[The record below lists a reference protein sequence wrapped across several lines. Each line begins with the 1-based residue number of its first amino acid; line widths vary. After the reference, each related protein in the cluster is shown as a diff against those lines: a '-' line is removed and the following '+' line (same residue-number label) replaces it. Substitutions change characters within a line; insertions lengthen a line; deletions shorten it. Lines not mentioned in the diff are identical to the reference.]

1 MTTVLKA
8 LLIFA
13 VLASVECK
21 GAKKAKEEVAEP
33 AQEEHE
39 ESADEA
45 SEGAGEGEDG
55 KEEDAGEVD
64 AGEGVEGE
72 EEGGAEG
79 EEGKEGEE
87 GGEEE
92 GGEEEAPHDEG
103 DEPTESLTEDQL
115 RKMHAK
121 FDGNGDGKVS
131 FEEIIAF
138 SQTTGKEIA
147 KKDGE
152 TGNSASMLVEI
163 DGDKDGKVSLEEHL
177 KDIHSQHEGGNEVEM
192 AELEHI
198 KGHEAEKFK
207 AADTN
212 GDGLLDKDELPHMFF
227 PEHHEGVMDVTV
239 AQTMRKRDGNKD
251 GKLTVLE
258 FWHHDNSTEAD
269 LSKEEKVDF
278 AKLDGNSDGFVDA
291 KELRAWESGSFH
303 TEDIMTKLFELAD
316 KDTDKHITADEMAKA
331 AGKIATCDAQ
341 HHLMEWAEH
350 HGI

>member
-21 GAKKAKEEVAEP
+21 GAKKAAEEVVEP

-45 SEGAGEGEDG
+45 SEGAGEGE
-55 KEEDAGEVD
+55 EEDAGEVD

-72 EEGGAEG
+72 EEEGAEG
-79 EEGKEGEE
+79 EEGKEG
-87 GGEEE
+87 GEEE
-92 GGEEEAPHDEG
+92 PGNEG

-115 RKMHAK
+115 RKVHAK
-121 FDGNGDGKVS
+121 LDGNGDGKVS
-131 FEEIIAF
+131 YEEIIAF
-138 SQTTGKEIA
+138 SKKTGKEIA
-147 KKDGE
+147 TKDAE
-152 TGNSASMLVEI
+152 TGNSGSMLVEL
-163 DGDKDGKVSLEEHL
+163 DVDKDGKVSLEEHL
-177 KDIHSQHEGGNEVEM
+177 KDIHNQHDGGNELEM
-192 AELEHI
+192 EELENI

-212 GDGLLDKDELPHMFF
+212 GDGHLDKDELPSLFF

-239 AQTMRKRDGNKD
+239 AQTMRKRDTNKD
-251 GKLTVLE
+251 GKLSVLE

-269 LSKEEKVDF
+269 LSKDEKADF
-278 AKLDGNSDGFVDA
+278 AKLDADSSGFVDP

-303 TEDIMTKLFELAD
+303 TEDIMTKLVELAD

>member
-1 MTTVLKA
+1 MTAVLKA
-8 LLIFA
+8 LFIFA

-33 AQEEHE
+33 AQEENE

-45 SEGAGEGEDG
+45 SEGAEDG

-64 AGEGVEGE
+64 AGDVGEGSEGDEEGGTEGE
-72 EEGGAEG
+72 EEGAEG

-87 GGEEE
+87 EET
-92 GGEEEAPHDEG
+92 PHDEG
-103 DEPTESLTEDQL
+103 TEPTESLTEDQL

-138 SQTTGKEIA
+138 SKAIGKAIA
-147 KKDGE
+147 TKDGE

-163 DGDKDGKVSLEEHL
+163 DVNKDGKVSLEEHL

-212 GDGLLDKDELPHMFF
+212 GDGHLDKDELPSMFF

-239 AQTMRKRDGNKD
+239 AQSMRKRDTDKD
-251 GKLTVLE
+251 GKLSVLE

-269 LSKEEKVDF
+269 LTKDEKVDF
-278 AKLDGNSDGFVDA
+278 AKLDGNNDGFVDS